1 MTVLIYTIPKSD
13 PVWDLKPLFLCKLV
27 YDFPNQ
33 KKISVDNNI
42 DGTISRNNYYT
53 IFFTIP

>member
-13 PVWDLKPLFLCKLV
+13 RVWDLKPLFLCKLI

-42 DGTISRNNYYT
+42 
-53 IFFTIP
+53 